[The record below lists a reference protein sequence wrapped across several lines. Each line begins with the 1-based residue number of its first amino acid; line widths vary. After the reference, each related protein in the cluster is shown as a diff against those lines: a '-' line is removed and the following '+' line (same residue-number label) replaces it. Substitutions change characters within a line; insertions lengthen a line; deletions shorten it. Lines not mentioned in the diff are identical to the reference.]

1 MKRLHRSDLY
11 GCSQFDEE
19 RNIDFHSVVWIR
31 PAGNVIIDPLPLSD
45 HDQNHLKNLGGAA
58 WIVITNSDHIRA
70 AAAVAQ
76 LTEAKVLGPQG
87 ESRTFAIPCD
97 RWLSEGDEVVP
108 GLAVLEMQGSK
119 TPGELALVL
128 EHTTVI
134 TGDLIRAHAAGAV
147 CLLPDA
153 KLTDT
158 VQALQSVERIVHL
171 PNIEALL
178 VGDGW
183 PIFRDASAVLAELW
197 ATCATT

>member
-11 GCSQFDEE
+11 GWSQFDEE
-19 RNIDFHSVVWIR
+19 RNIDFHSVVWVR
-31 PAGNVIIDPLPLSD
+31 PEGNVIIDPLPLSD

-87 ESRTFAIPCD
+87 ESGTFAIPCD

-108 GLAVLEMQGSK
+108 GLAVLEMQGAK

-153 KLTDT
+153 KLTDKA
-158 VQALQSVERIVHL
+158 QALQSVDRIAHL
-171 PNIEALL
+171 PNIEAVL
-178 VGDGW
+178 VADGW
-183 PIFRDASAVLAELW
+183 PIFRDASAVLAELS